1 MLPEIL
7 ARNLRVVFVGTII
20 SELSDELG
28 FYHLGANDRFWELL
42 EYAGFTPSAVIPPS
56 ERKILLDVNQSGA
69 LNEIYKK
76 FFFEKKESALLKQRV
91 GLTVL
96 NRRRVAG
103 REDDP
108 GAEPT
113 IDDVKKFVQKME
125 KFKPMIIAFVSREES
140 FSRSWN
146 PLYPD
151 LKGRRSGSGAH
162 NRRCEEVRAED
173 GKVQTDD
180 HRLCL
185 QGGKLQPE
193 LESPLSFGEPAEGET
208 GFLHRR
214 FRNLAPGEHHR
225 PRQGE
230 RCHGAAL

>member
-146 PLYPD
+146 PLYPSASRQKGKQDFSIGASEIWLLGSTIARGKENDAMEQLFDD
-151 LKGRRSGSGAH
+151 LADRL
-162 NRRCEEVRAED
+162 
-173 GKVQTDD
+173 KV
-180 HRLCL
+180 
-185 QGGKLQPE
+185 
-193 LESPLSFGEPAEGET
+193 LESQIT
-208 GFLHRR
+208 QT
-214 FRNLAPGEHHR
+214 PG
-225 PRQGE
+225 PS
-230 RCHGAAL
+230 